1 MFRTVAGVHDPEL
14 FALTERTLREAV
26 AIIRRV
32 TEERGW
38 TSTFHEFP
46 EFSDPFRSGFPHII
60 ASQSEV
66 PKYTDVIGVR
76 RGRFSPLGYDD
87 IPTFADLFEYA
98 SANERLSA
106 YLGLKAGVEPAHGL
120 DFARIT
126 VAQIFFGLLEHLL
139 HLHGFDFTTAQL
151 LERYVEVEN
160 GLFEDRLPIEIV
172 VPVALT
178 PFEFD
183 GSIDIGD
190 NLAIERMADDWQ
202 LARMPASQTGA
213 GAAANSAVISA
224 ATHAFV
230 FRGWTM
236 PNGSAH
242 VDRTDRLAWY
252 PQERIDSA
260 FAALRIA
267 TGVRTGYAQL
277 SIRPV
282 GWALRWKAHLPP
294 TGGGALVRRYP
305 PAFDDWGWL
314 QDPPPPI
321 TDEQARKAGEL
332 EALLAAAPSKLQLG
346 ARRYLGAG
354 LREVEE
360 DAAIDLCIGLEATL
374 GDESPTEITHKLAL
388 RTAAV
393 LGAEG
398 DDPATVFGDV
408 RAMYRHRS
416 AIVHGTAPEKTR
428 LIRREDGAEIV
439 VSELASDYLRRTIRA
454 LLRNP
459 DWRTP
464 SSIDNR
470 LLLRPIRITT
480 DDPQP

>member
-1 MFRTVAGVHDPEL
+1 MAGVRDPEL
-14 FALTERTLREAV
+14 FSLTERTLREAV

-38 TSTFHEFP
+38 TSTFHQFP

-60 ASQSEV
+60 VSQSSEV

-98 SANERLSA
+98 SANDRLSA
-106 YLGLKAGVEPAHGL
+106 YLGLKAGLELEHGL

-126 VAQIFFGLLEHLL
+126 LAQIFFGLLEHLL
-139 HLHGFDFTTAQL
+139 HLHGFDFTTTQL
-151 LERYVEVEN
+151 LERYVEVEY
-160 GLFEDRLPIEIV
+160 GLLEERLPIEIV

-190 NLAIERMADDWQ
+190 NLAIEKMADEWQ

-236 PNGSAH
+236 PNEIAF
-242 VDRTDRLAWY
+242 VDRTDRLAFY
-252 PQERIDSA
+252 PQERIDTA

-314 QDPPPPI
+314 EDPPAPI
-321 TDEQARKAGEL
+321 KAEAARDIGEL
-332 EALLAAAPSKLQLG
+332 EALLARAPSNLQLG

-360 DAAIDLCIGLEATL
+360 DEVVDLCIGLEATL
-374 GDESPTEITHKLAL
+374 GDKSPTEITHKLAL
-388 RTAAV
+388 RAAAV
-393 LGAEG
+393 LAEEG
-398 DDPATVFGDV
+398 DAPATVFRDI
-408 RAMYRHRS
+408 RAIYRLRS
-416 AIVHGTAPEKTR
+416 AIVHGTALDKKR
-428 LIRREDGAEIV
+428 LIRREDGAELIT
-439 VSELASDYLRRTIRA
+439 SEVASDYLRRIIRA

-459 DWRTP
+459 DWRAP
-464 SSIDNR
+464 SFIDSR
-470 LLLRPIRITT
+470 LLLRPLQITA
-480 DDPQP
+480 DDPQT